1 MNNYKEEILQIYSKY
16 NELRTRLSSLEK
28 VAQTLAEAQLQLH
41 EEMDNTRKD
50 ELALINKIED
60 ETGISI
66 TQEYLLEI
74 INSNNG

>member
-1 MNNYKEEILQIYSKY
+1 MNSTDRMNRM
-16 NELRTRLSSLEK
+16 N
-28 VAQTLAEAQLQLH
+28 
-41 EEMDNTRKD
+41 RKD
-50 ELALINKIED
+50 SVNKIED